1 MFLAAFFFSII
12 FSLIPDHNPHV
23 VEHIPHPARR
33 FTSLTSCPHQHD
45 SGIMEVINLRVLF
58 LPVCWGY
65 NGNGAVQGDAICR
78 CTHAGHP
85 IMIFYLVVALSPTLC
100 SSCAASLHSLC
111 TYIRYLSFTI
121 FGDKDE
127 NGEIHNDLYSFI
139 SHDLLIPEIGTLF
152 VLTGIS
158 RHFPEVGKKSNG
170 GGTLYGNT

>member
-1 MFLAAFFFSII
+1 MPDRTPTPGACSQMTLSDTIQAVRLFLAAFLFSII

-45 SGIMEVINLRVLF
+45 SGIMKVINLWVLF

-65 NGNGAVQGDAICR
+65 NGNGAVQGDTICR

-111 TYIRYLSFTI
+111 TYIRYLSSALFLAPT
-121 FGDKDE
+121 
-127 NGEIHNDLYSFI
+127 FI
-139 SHDLLIPEIGTLF
+139 
-152 VLTGIS
+152 
-158 RHFPEVGKKSNG
+158 R
-170 GGTLYGNT
+170 